1 MMSNDD
7 EDDDD
12 DEDGDDDNYWVALRQ
27 LISLWEATLMND

>member
-12 DEDGDDDNYWVALRQ
+12 HGHRDSSNEHMKGCMEK
-27 LISLWEATLMND
+27 SPK